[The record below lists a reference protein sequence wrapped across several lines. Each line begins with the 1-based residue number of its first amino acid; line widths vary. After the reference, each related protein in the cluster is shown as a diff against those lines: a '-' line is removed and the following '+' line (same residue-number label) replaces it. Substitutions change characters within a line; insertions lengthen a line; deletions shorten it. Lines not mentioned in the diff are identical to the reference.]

1 MSLDLDQ
8 DLEMNVMKDLEMN
21 VMKDLE
27 MNIVNNWNGSA
38 DPLVVLSQVVRENY
52 LFIHCLL
59 RFPYYFKSRN
69 KSVDNFF
76 MLDEPKFASF
86 H

>member
-38 DPLVVLSQVVRENY
+38 DPLVVLSQVVRELLIY
-52 LFIHCLL
+52 SLLVVISLLF
-59 RFPYYFKSRN
+59 
-69 KSVDNFF
+69 
-76 MLDEPKFASF
+76 
-86 H
+86 